1 MLVVGQPTAVD
12 PSRAPAGKHV
22 LWIQVRALPAEI
34 RGDAAGVIAAGDWD
48 EVKERYADRI
58 IALVER
64 YAPGLSRHILARA
77 VFSPRDL
84 ERENPNLIG
93 GDSLSGSHH
102 LDQFFLFRPIAGWS
116 RYRTPL
122 AGLFL
127 VGAATW
133 PGAGVGAGSG
143 FLLGRALA
151 GEPTA
156 GAR

>member
-1 MLVVGQPTAVD
+1 MR
-12 PSRAPAGKHV
+12 RAC
-22 LWIQVRALPAEI
+22 RAT
-34 RGDAAGVIAAGDWD
+34 
-48 EVKERYADRI
+48 
-58 IALVER
+58 
-64 YAPGLSRHILARA
+64 
-77 VFSPRDL
+77 FSPAWCFRPGIF

-151 GEPTA
+151 GDPTA